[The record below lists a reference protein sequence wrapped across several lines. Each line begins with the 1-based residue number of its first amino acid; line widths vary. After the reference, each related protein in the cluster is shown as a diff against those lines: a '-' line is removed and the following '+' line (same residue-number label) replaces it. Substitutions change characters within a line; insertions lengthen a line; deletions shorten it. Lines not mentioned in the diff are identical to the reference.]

1 MRLAI
6 FLTFPVLQKEKE
18 WPELSSQQSYV
29 ISNPLQNSSKT
40 SNLSKVSNEL
50 GLQFS
55 DQNLWQVG
63 MTEETVVYPSIGLIS
78 FILLSHLQI
87 LWLQH
92 QHPFTSY
99 FKIVND
105 LYCSSEI
112 KLVDFTFSPV
122 KLRDNIKKEIQNLLE
137 WTIFLIHSV
146 NMFSIIY
153 LQLV

>member
-1 MRLAI
+1 MINFNNKVEASLIGCVKISFLFEIAT

-63 MTEETVVYPSIGLIS
+63 MTEETVVYPSIGLLS
-78 FILLSHLQI
+78 FLLLSHLLI
-87 LWLQH
+87 HWLQH
-92 QHPFTSY
+92 QYPFTSY
-99 FKIVND
+99 FEIVND
-105 LYCSSEI
+105 LYCSIET
-112 KLVDFTFSPV
+112 KLVDFTFF
-122 KLRDNIKKEIQNLLE
+122 Q
-137 WTIFLIHSV
+137 
-146 NMFSIIY
+146 
-153 LQLV
+153 

>member
-78 FILLSHLQI
+78 FILHSHLQI